1 MSIQPREIPLI
12 IYWRD
17 FDLHILSYTK
27 QEDTV
32 PAKMLNIDINDRVIP
47 IIFEQDNRLP
57 IVTMQLVFRNSGA
70 LSDEVSGVAKL
81 ASKLLSEGTKA
92 EGSIAFAT
100 ELESRAVSLG
110 VSVGAETCVIVLSSL
125 ESEFEFAVSALCRLL
140 DDPNYTAKT
149 FTKIQTQTIGRL
161 TQKQS
166 DFDYV
171 ASAKLKSLLFA
182 GTPRANPSSG
192 TMQSVKSIELADL
205 QRYVESHLGYDNL
218 IAIVGGDLSEDDAR
232 AIVARVAGRLPKTE
246 LEDLPRLETISAPK
260 EQIEIAKTE
269 QSYIYFGAPYDMAF
283 DSDEAYL
290 GKVASFVLGSSGF
303 GSRLMEEIRVSR
315 GLAYSAYSSL
325 NVSRTGSYL
334 TGYLQTKLE
343 STQEAKSVVSEVVSK
358 FIRDGIT
365 QDELDSAKQFI
376 LGSEPLRQETLQQRV
391 ATAFSEYYDDRELGY
406 KSQELEQIGDITLEQ
421 INSFIRSH
429 TELSELSFA
438 IVTAEG

>member
-1 MSIQPREIPLI
+1 M
-12 IYWRD
+12 
-17 FDLHILSYTK
+17 
-27 QEDTV
+27 V
-32 PAKMLNIDINDRVIP
+32 
-47 IIFEQDNRLP
+47 
-57 IVTMQLVFRNSGA
+57 
-70 LSDEVSGVAKL
+70 
-81 ASKLLSEGTKA
+81 
-92 EGSIAFAT
+92 
-100 ELESRAVSLG
+100 
-110 VSVGAETCVIVLSSL
+110 
-125 ESEFEFAVSALCRLL
+125 
-140 DDPNYTAKT
+140 
-149 FTKIQTQTIGRL
+149 
-161 TQKQS
+161 
-166 DFDYV
+166 
-171 ASAKLKSLLFA
+171 
-182 GTPRANPSSG
+182 
-192 TMQSVKSIELADL
+192 
-205 QRYVESHLGYDNL
+205 
-218 IAIVGGDLSEDDAR
+218 
-232 AIVARVAGRLPKTE
+232 
-246 LEDLPRLETISAPK
+246 
-260 EQIEIAKTE
+260 
-269 QSYIYFGAPYDMAF
+269 F